1 MLPLKKVYIQSLSEL
16 INFFRNIFFKL
27 YTFPGTNINQLHQ
40 TDGKVQE
47 SLTIICISQL
57 PVQSKSITTKV
68 VSSNPA
74 HGEVYSIQHYE
85 IKFVNDL

>member
-47 SLTIICISQL
+47 SLTIG
-57 PVQSKSITTKV
+57 VYV
-68 VSSNPA
+68 VNNKL
-74 HGEVYSIQHYE
+74 
-85 IKFVNDL
+85 IKKKKNDYIIFDNVCKW